1 MTDKK
6 HIVCTQCGAI
16 NWIAKL
22 RLTDKPLCGKCK
34 KKLFTGSPI
43 ELNDQNFSK
52 IINKSDIP
60 ILVDFW
66 AEWCRPCKMM
76 APAFVEASSK
86 LEPHVILAKV
96 NTEQAQKTA
105 AQFGIRSIPSLIL
118 FKNGKEISRQA
129 GAMSAPQIIQWTQ
142 SLL

>member
-1 MTDKK
+1 MADKK
-6 HIVCTQCGAI
+6 HIVCTHCGAI
-16 NWIAKL
+16 NRIAKL

-66 AEWCRPCKMM
+66 AEWCGPCKMM
-76 APAFVEASSK
+76 APAFAEASLK
-86 LEPHVILAKV
+86 LEPNIILAKL
-96 NTEQAQKTA
+96 NTEHAQQTS
-105 AQFGIRSIPSLIL
+105 AQFCIRSIPSLIV
-118 FKNGKEISRQA
+118 FKNGKEVSRKA
-129 GAMSAPQIIQWTQ
+129 GAMSAPQIIQWAQ
-142 SLL
+142 SFL